1 MTSETPAVA
10 TPSKGSATRRQ
21 IRGSSLMIVGRFLS
35 LGLNF
40 LVQILIVRYLSKSD
54 YGAFAYAL
62 SIVTLGET
70 VVTLGLDRA
79 VTRFIPIYDEQKDYA
94 RLFGT
99 LVMVFGTVLTLGLG
113 LLLVF
118 FAFPGFIGERIVTDE
133 QALGLM
139 TIMIF
144 LSPVQALDTLFNGL
158 FTVFSSPKAIFFR
171 KYVVGPGLRLLA
183 VGLLILT
190 RSNVEFLA
198 FGYLLAGVFIIAVF
212 GVILYHM
219 LRSNN
224 YFQHLNIREIRVP
237 AKAILAFT
245 VPLLASDL
253 LYTIMGTIDAIL
265 LEQYHGTEAVGAFR
279 AVLPMARLNQVV
291 LASFALL
298 YTPAAARMFARRD
311 REGINDLYWQNAI
324 WTAVVSFPIFA
335 LTFSLAQPVTTTLLE
350 ERYADSAV
358 IMALLSLG
366 YYFDAALGQNGLT
379 LKVLGKIRYIVAVY
393 IGAAVLSVIFNLMF
407 IPTYGAL
414 GAGIGTALTL
424 VAFNIMKQL
433 GLLFGTGI
441 NLFDLRYRSI
451 YIVVA
456 IAAVGL
462 LVVQIVLAPPFI
474 LSFVLAMLVSIVVLR
489 VNRSALRV
497 EETFPELLRIPGLR
511 WLLAE

>member
-1 MTSETPAVA
+1 MTLQTPAVA
-10 TPSKGSATRRQ
+10 SAPKTSATRRQ

-40 LVQILIVRYLSKSD
+40 LVHVLIVRYLSETD

-62 SIVTLGET
+62 SLVTLGET

-94 RLFGT
+94 RMFGT

-113 LLLVF
+113 LMLVF
-118 FAFPGFIGERIVTDE
+118 WAFPGFIRGSVITDE
-133 QALGLM
+133 QALSLM

-171 KYVVGPGLRLLA
+171 KYVVGPGLRLVA

-190 RSNVEFLA
+190 HSNVEFLA
-198 FGYLLAGVFIIAVF
+198 LGYLMAGVFIIIFF
-212 GVILYHM
+212 GFVLFHM
-219 LRSNN
+219 LRSND
-224 YFQHLNIREIRVP
+224 YLQHFKLSEIRIPV
-237 AKAILAFT
+237 KAVLAFT

-253 LYTIMGTIDAIL
+253 LYTVMGTIDAVL
-265 LEQYHGTEAVGAFR
+265 LEHYHGTAAVGAFR

-298 YTPAAARMFARRD
+298 YTPAAARMFARHD

-350 ERYADSAV
+350 QRYADSAI

-393 IGAAVLSVIFNLMF
+393 IGAAALSVIFNLLF

-424 VAFNIMKQL
+424 VVFNILKQI

-451 YIVVA
+451 YIVIT

-462 LVVQIVLAPPFI
+462 LFVQIVLSPPFI
-474 LSFVLAMLVSIVVLR
+474 ISLVLATLVSIAVLR
-489 VNRSALRV
+489 VNRGALRV
-497 EETFPELLRIPGLR
+497 EETFPELLRIPILR
-511 WLLAE
+511 WFLAQ